1 MKVVL
6 TGFRGTGK
14 TTVGRLL
21 AERLNLPFV
30 DTDARI
36 EELAGMPIPEIF
48 RSHGEDAF
56 RQLEREAIASLRS
69 CNGVIATGGGAVCN
83 PVNVEN
89 LRHKGTVFLL
99 TADPDVIEERIRRSD
114 RPALT
119 DLPAAEEIRHL
130 LTARRQAYRS
140 SADFC
145 IDTGEDAAP
154 EIARRILRVLS
165 LGPMTA
171 ESRPEAESLAR
182 AMSIGDEVAGVLE
195 RDPVTRIC
203 GIAGNPCSHSKS
215 PVLYNRLF
223 ERFGMNYRYTR
234 FEWPEIETIV
244 RLARLLDV
252 RGMSVTIPFK
262 VDIVRHLDEVSEDA
276 AAIGAVN
283 TVVQCGGVLQGFN
296 TDWLGIRIPLLHR
309 AGGRAVVLG
318 AGGAAAAAVYALLSL
333 DMEVTVLNRTPEKA
347 RLLAERYGSSFGD
360 LDAFEGRDVDVVVN
374 TTPVGMEGDTRSLL
388 AAEQL
393 EMGTTVYD
401 CVYTP
406 PETPLLWEA
415 HRAGCETIAGT
426 EMFVHQAVEQFR
438 LITGIAVEPAL
449 VREMME

>member
-14 TTVGRLL
+14 TAVGRLL
-21 AERLNLPFV
+21 AARLHLPFT

-36 EELAGMPIPEIF
+36 EERAGMPIPEIF
-48 RSHGEDAF
+48 RSRGEAGF
-56 RQLEREAIASLRS
+56 RRLEREVIASLRDED
-69 CNGVIATGGGAVCN
+69 CVIATGGGAVCD
-83 PVNVEN
+83 PANVAD
-89 LRHKGTVFLL
+89 LRHTGTVFLL
-99 TADPDVIEERIRRSD
+99 TADPGVIGERIRGSD

-130 LTARRQAYRS
+130 LRARRQAYLS
-140 SADFC
+140 SADVC
-145 IDTGEDAAP
+145 IDTGDAAP
-154 EIARRILRVLS
+154 AEIAARAARILAEGTVSAGS
-165 LGPMTA
+165 LREGA
-171 ESRPEAESLAR
+171 LLAR
-182 AMSIGDEVAGVLE
+182 EMGIDDAVAG
-195 RDPVTRIC
+195 DPVTRLC
-203 GIAGNPCSHSKS
+203 GIAGNPCAHSKS
-215 PVLYNRLF
+215 PLLYNRLF
-223 ERFGMNYRYTR
+223 GRFGMNYRYTR
-234 FEWPEIETIV
+234 FEWHDIGAIV

-252 RGMSVTIPFK
+252 RGLSVTIPFK

-276 AAIGAVN
+276 AGIGAVN

-318 AGGAAAAAVYALLSL
+318 AGGAAAAAVYALKSL

-347 RLLAERYGSSFGD
+347 RALAERYGCAAGG

-374 TTPVGMEGDTRSLL
+374 TTPVGMEGDIRSLL
-388 AAEQL
+388 TAEQL

-406 PETPLLWEA
+406 PTTPLLREA

>member
-14 TTVGRLL
+14 STVGRLL
-21 AERLNLPFV
+21 AEHLRLPFI

-36 EELAGMPIPEIF
+36 EEQAGMPIPEIF
-48 RSHGEDAF
+48 RSCGEAVF
-56 RQLEREAIASLRS
+56 RRLERDVIASLRGFD
-69 CNGVIATGGGAVCN
+69 GVIGTGGGAVCD

-89 LRHKGTVFLL
+89 LRHNGTVFLL
-99 TADPDVIEERIRRSD
+99 TADPDVIEERIRGSD
-114 RPALT
+114 RPNLT
-119 DLPAAEEIRHL
+119 DLPAGDEIRHL
-130 LTARRQAYRS
+130 LRARRQAYRS

-145 IDTGEDAAP
+145 IDTDDAAHAV
-154 EIARRILRVLS
+154 ARRILRILS
-165 LGPMTA
+165 QGPLA
-171 ESRPEAESLAR
+171 ADSRPEAESLAR

-195 RDPVTRIC
+195 RDPATRIC

-215 PVLYNRLF
+215 PALYNRLF
-223 ERFGMNYRYTR
+223 GWFGMNYHYTR
-234 FEWPEIETIV
+234 FEWPDVETIV

-283 TVVQCGGVLQGFN
+283 TVVQCGGVMQGFN
-296 TDWLGIRIPLLHR
+296 TDWLGIRIPLQHR

-318 AGGAAAAAVYALLSL
+318 AGGAAAGAVYALLSL
-333 DMEVTVLNRTPEKA
+333 DMEVTILNRTPEKA
-347 RLLAERYGSSFGD
+347 RILAERYGCSFGG
-360 LDAFEGRDVDVVVN
+360 LDAFEGLDVDVVVN

-388 AAEQL
+388 SAEQL
-393 EMGTTVYD
+393 EMGMTIYD

-406 PETPLLWEA
+406 PETPLIREA
-415 HRAGCETIAGT
+415 HRAGCETITGT

-438 LITGIAVEPAL
+438 LITGIVVEPAL

>member
-14 TTVGRLL
+14 TTVGRRL
-21 AERLNLPFV
+21 AEHLHLPLI
-30 DTDARI
+30 DTDACI
-36 EELAGMPIPEIF
+36 EEQAGMPIPEIF
-48 RSHGEDAF
+48 RSRGEAGF
-56 RQLEREAIASLRS
+56 RLLEREVIASLRNED
-69 CNGVIATGGGAVCN
+69 CVIATGGGAVCD
-83 PVNVEN
+83 PANVED
-89 LRHKGTVFLL
+89 LRYNATIVLL
-99 TADPDVIEERIRRSD
+99 TADPGVIEERIRGSD

-119 DLPAAEEIRHL
+119 DLPAAGEIRHL
-130 LTARRQAYRS
+130 LQVRRQAYRS
-140 SADFC
+140 SADVC
-145 IDTGEDAAP
+145 IETGNAASP
-154 EIARRILRVLS
+154 EIAAWIARTLAEGTVSAGNRR
-165 LGPMTA
+165 
-171 ESRPEAESLAR
+171 EAALLAR
-182 AMSIGDEVAGVLE
+182 EMGIGDAVAG
-195 RDPVTRIC
+195 DPATRLC
-203 GIAGNPCSHSKS
+203 GIAGNPCAHSKS
-215 PVLYNRLF
+215 PGLYKRLF

-234 FEWPEIETIV
+234 FEWHDIGTIV

-262 VDIVRHLDEVSEDA
+262 VDIVPYLDEVSEDA

-283 TVVQCGGVLQGFN
+283 TVVQCGGVMQGFN
-296 TDWLGIRIPLLHR
+296 TDWLGIRIPLRHR

-318 AGGAAAAAVYALLSL
+318 AGGAAAAAVYALQSL

-347 RLLAERYGSSFGD
+347 RTLASRYGCAAGG

-374 TTPVGMEGDTRSLL
+374 TTPVGMEGDARSLL
-388 AAEQL
+388 TVEQL
-393 EMGTTVYD
+393 EMGMTVYD

-406 PETPLLWEA
+406 PETPLLREA
-415 HRAGCETIAGT
+415 VRAGCETIAGT